1 MNKDIAEATRPMT
14 DESGT
19 VTAARSR
26 AAPKAR
32 ATAHDWSGRAA
43 TADALPIRSPATI
56 GAGKAGD
63 AR

>member
-1 MNKDIAEATRPMT
+1 MNNDIAQAPRPMT

-19 VTAARSR
+19 VTAAKSR
-26 AAPKAR
+26 ATP
-32 ATAHDWSGRAA
+32 TAAAHNRSGRVTA
-43 TADALPIRSPATI
+43 ADALPIRSPAMI